1 QVASTLLDHFV
12 DGVYFVSLA
21 PIRDPALVGVAIAQ
35 ILGVPGMGDQPVQE
49 RLQVYLAARQVL
61 IVLDNFEQVLLAA
74 PLVGTLLA
82 ACPRLNVLVTSRA
95 PLHLYGEQEY
105 PVPPLAL
112 PDPQRLTK
120 SGSDL
125 AANLAQVPAV
135 TRFVQRAQAVKPDF
149 ALTEANAAAVA
160 AICIGLD
167 GLPLAIELAAA

>member
-35 ILGVPGMGDQPVQE
+35 ALGVHGVGDQPVQE
-49 RLQVYLAARQVL
+49 RLQAYLAPRQAL

-74 PLVGTLLA
+74 ALVGTLLA
-82 ACPRLNVLVTSRA
+82 ACPRLKVLVTSRA

-112 PDPQRLTK
+112 PDPQRLA
-120 SGSDL
+120 GGDL
-125 AANLAQVPAV
+125 AASLAQVPAV
-135 TRFVQRAQAVKPDF
+135 TLFVQRAQAVKPDF

-160 AICIGLD
+160 
-167 GLPLAIELAAA
+167 